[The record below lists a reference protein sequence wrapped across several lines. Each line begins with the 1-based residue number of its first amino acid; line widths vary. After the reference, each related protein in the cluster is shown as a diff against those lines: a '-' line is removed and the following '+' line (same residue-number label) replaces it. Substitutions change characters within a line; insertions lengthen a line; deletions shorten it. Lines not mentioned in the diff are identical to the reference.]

1 MYNNIRGDSMGS
13 KIIGERL
20 RTLREG
26 IGKTQAFIASE
37 IGTVAQSAIFRYENG
52 QSDVPNA
59 TLLWYADYFDVS
71 LDYIFGRTD
80 KPQGK
85 LYDYNPKAFDDE
97 KMQQFVEMCFNPKS
111 PANAKLKEMLLA
123 LISDSH

>member
-1 MYNNIRGDSMGS
+1 MKN
-13 KIIGERL
+13 KIGNRL
-20 RTLREG
+20 KELRES
-26 IGKTQAFIASE
+26 IGKSQAFIAKE
-37 IGTVAQSAIFRYENG
+37 IGTVAQPAIFRYENG

-59 TLLWYADYFDVS
+59 ILLWYADYFDVS

-97 KMQQFVEMCFNPKS
+97 KMQQFVEMCFDPKS
-111 PANAKLKEMLLA
+111 PANAKLKEAVLKMA
-123 LISDSH
+123 QTSKYKTIETQK

>member
-1 MYNNIRGDSMGS
+1 M
-13 KIIGERL
+13 

-26 IGKTQAFIASE
+26 VGKTQAFIASE
-37 IGTVAQSAIFRYENG
+37 IGTVAQSAIFRYESR

-59 TLLWYADYFDVS
+59 ILLWYADYFDVS

-97 KMQQFVEMCFNPKS
+97 KMQQFVEMCFDPKS
-111 PANAKLKEMLLA
+111 PANAKLKEAVLKLLQE
-123 LISDSH
+123 SKGE